1 MSTTSRPS
9 IPEQPTVLDL
19 DAITDN
25 GRQTLDPGQR
35 VGPYRIERLLGEG
48 GMGAVYLAEQIEPI
62 QREVALKLIRAQ
74 LRSGLAEAYFLV
86 ERQALARM
94 DHPAIAKV
102 YDAGTTPQGH
112 LFFAMEWIDGTTLS
126 HYCAEHDLT
135 LREKLELFAR
145 VCRGVQH
152 AHQKGV
158 IHRDLKP
165 SNVLVTQIDG
175 QPAPKIIDFG
185 IAIGS
190 DQHGAVASQTPER
203 VGTLGYMSPEQRSG
217 KSGAIDIRTD
227 VFALGMMLLEMLA
240 PSGLRETIA
249 QTPEEDGAVHAAL
262 LGSLGQHRAKSCAG
276 DIAGL
281 AAIPRELRWALAHAI
296 DPDRTGRYESAQ
308 ALADDLDRYLRRY
321 PLHAVPATR
330 GYRLRCFAARNR
342 GALLASALIV
352 AALVAGTFVAV
363 MNMRRAEI
371 EAEKSRQVSSF
382 LTDVLSGVD
391 PEKARGMDKSLLR
404 LILDDAAKNADAKL
418 AGQPEVLADIKGT
431 IGLSYRAL
439 SEYKL
444 ELAFVQQAHT
454 LAVKTLGADAD
465 LSLNLQRQL
474 ARAHGENGDYT
485 GALSIIDDNIA
496 RWTRREGAD
505 GRKTLISALDRVQ
518 DLWLSGDD
526 DKALAELTPLL
537 PRIERVLGA
546 DDPSTIDARNVRA
559 ILLGETGRYT
569 DAEPLFKR
577 VLAQELRLFG
587 PSSPKTLDTMND
599 FAIMYMQ
606 SQRYAQGEKLL
617 RDLLQRD
624 TEVYGADSAMVNSV
638 VNNLAGAL
646 RQQATPEKV
655 AASGPYYKQ
664 AYDYAT
670 RRFGPDHPST
680 IIAQSNYANYF
691 SDIGDLDK
699 AIELDKQALTALGK
713 HRELP
718 QIRGEIDYQ
727 LGRVLA
733 MTGKYDEAEP
743 HLLAGNAEK
752 AHELGADHWRMAE
765 YDKTLVD
772 LYTKWGKPDQ
782 AAEWQS
788 KLAALKP
795 RPANAN

>member
-1 MSTTSRPS
+1 
-9 IPEQPTVLDL
+9 
-19 DAITDN
+19 
-25 GRQTLDPGQR
+25 
-35 VGPYRIERLLGEG
+35 
-48 GMGAVYLAEQIEPI
+48 
-62 QREVALKLIRAQ
+62 
-74 LRSGLAEAYFLV
+74 
-86 ERQALARM
+86 
-94 DHPAIAKV
+94 
-102 YDAGTTPQGH
+102 
-112 LFFAMEWIDGTTLS
+112 
-126 HYCAEHDLT
+126 
-135 LREKLELFAR
+135 
-145 VCRGVQH
+145 
-152 AHQKGV
+152 
-158 IHRDLKP
+158 
-165 SNVLVTQIDG
+165 
-175 QPAPKIIDFG
+175 
-185 IAIGS
+185 
-190 DQHGAVASQTPER
+190 
-203 VGTLGYMSPEQRSG
+203 MSPEQRSG

-240 PSGLRETIA
+240 PPALRETLA
-249 QTPEEDGAVHAAL
+249 QASEDDGALHAAL
-262 LGSLGQHRAKSCAG
+262 LGTLGQHNAKPVAG
-276 DIAGL
+276 DVPAL
-281 AAIPRELRWALAHAI
+281 AAIPRELRWVLARAI
-296 DPDRTGRYESAQ
+296 DPKRTGRYESAQ

-330 GYRLRCFAARNR
+330 GYRLCCFASRNR

-352 AALVAGTFVAV
+352 AALVAGMVVALL
-363 MNMRRAEI
+363 NMRRAQI

-444 ELAFVQQAHT
+444 ELAFVQQAQA

-465 LSLNLQRQL
+465 LSLDLQRQL
-474 ARAHGENGDYT
+474 ARAHAENGDYA
-485 GALSIIDDNIA
+485 GALSIIADNIA
-496 RWTRREGAD
+496 RRTRRDGAD
-505 GRKTLISALDRVQ
+505 GRKTLISELDHVQ

-526 DKALAELTPLL
+526 GKALGELTSLL
-537 PRIERVLGA
+537 PRIQRVLGP
-546 DDPSTIDARNVRA
+546 DDPSTIDAQNVRA
-559 ILLGETGRYT
+559 VLLGETGHYA
-569 DAEPLFKR
+569 DAEPLFEQ

-587 PSSPKTLDTMND
+587 PKSPKVLDTMND
-599 FAIMYMQ
+599 FAIMYLQ

-638 VNNLAGAL
+638 ASNLAGAL

-664 AYDYAT
+664 AYEYAV

-691 SDIGDLDK
+691 TDTGDLEK
-699 AIELDKQALTALGK
+699 AIALDTQALAALGK
-713 HRELP
+713 QRELP
-718 QIRGEIDYQ
+718 QIRGEIEYQ

-733 MTGKYDEAEP
+733 MTGKYNEAEA

-752 AHELGADHWRMAE
+752 TSEIGADHWRMAE

-772 LYTKWGKPDQ
+772 LYTKWGKPDK
-782 AAEWQS
+782 AAEWQA

-795 RPANAN
+795 RPAGET